1 MQRSEPHLKFR
12 PRPKR
17 RRNRQVQ
24 EIRTQSPAIERKSS
38 EKCLWL
44 GWWKTRADKISRS
57 FIFAS
62 LTHTHP
68 IDAVSIQSL
77 TNTTHSAV
85 KIVFSVIQF
94 HSTWFSPAFWFQSIM
109 WICFMLFLR
118 TDTHSQAK
126 AANCVSTVGR
136 QDEERFSRLQGFA
149 WNFLMVVEAKNGRR
163 NIWFREGWDFYVFG
177 YRFHLH
183 AEPMGTKSVSFNSYF
198 SIFCAMHR
206 WINFSGRYKRTG
218 DVQRVPKKSAGEIGF
233 LCSPLISHKLELFR
247 LLDKTARRAIC
258 LIRLC
263 EDW

>member
-62 LTHTHP
+62 LTHTP
-68 IDAVSIQSL
+68 IRRGLHSIPYQHH
-77 TNTTHSAV
+77 THSTV

-118 TDTHSQAK
+118 THTHSQAK
-126 AANCVSTVGR
+126 APDCVSCCGPAR
-136 QDEERFSRLQGFA
+136 RRKIFSSSRLR
-149 WNFLMVVEAKNGRR
+149 VE
-163 NIWFREGWDFYVFG
+163 
-177 YRFHLH
+177 
-183 AEPMGTKSVSFNSYF
+183 VSDG
-198 SIFCAMHR
+198 CR
-206 WINFSGRYKRTG
+206 
-218 DVQRVPKKSAGEIGF
+218 GE
-233 LCSPLISHKLELFR
+233 E
-247 LLDKTARRAIC
+247 
-258 LIRLC
+258 
-263 EDW
+263 W